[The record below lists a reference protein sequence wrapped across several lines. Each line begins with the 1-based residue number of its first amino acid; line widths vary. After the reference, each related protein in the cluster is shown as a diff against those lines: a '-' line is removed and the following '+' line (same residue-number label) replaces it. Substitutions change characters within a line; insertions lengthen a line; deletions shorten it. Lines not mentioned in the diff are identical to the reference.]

1 MRFVVICE
9 RATGEWAHVGMFDI
23 DTDKEDE
30 GAHEAVRQAALV
42 EEQSD
47 HFKACP
53 IDKMTD
59 KRIAYRRRVV
69 GLQT

>member
-1 MRFVVICE
+1 MRYVVICE
-9 RATGEWAHVGMFDI
+9 RAADEWAYVGMFD
-23 DTDKEDE
+23 ED
-30 GAHEAVRQAALV
+30 APDEAIRKAALI

-53 IDKMTD
+53 IEDMED

-69 GLQT
+69 GLQQ